1 MRQMDEWANTIMIVG
16 SGQTGTAL
24 ARIAAGKGYTILLY
38 DVNPA
43 QIDKS
48 LAAIADS
55 LLSDEHAD
63 RHLVQQTL
71 ARITKV
77 TSLKESVQSDFVIET
92 ATENLTIKK
101 QIFTTLSNYITQDTI
116 LATNTSS
123 FSITE
128 IASASDCP
136 ERVVGMHFMSPAE
149 TMQLVE
155 IVRGAKTTTATRN
168 TAEQIATS
176 LGKEP
181 VEVKDYPGFICNRLL
196 IPMIN
201 EAITCVFDDIADIE
215 TVDKIMQLGAS
226 HPIGPLRLADLIGLD
241 TCLTVMETL
250 HRNLENRK
258 YRPSALLRN
267 MVKAG
272 KLGRKSG
279 EGFYR
284 YND

>member
-1 MRQMDEWANTIMIVG
+1 MGEWANTIMIVG

-24 ARIAAGKGYTILLY
+24 ARIAASKGYSILLH
-38 DVNPA
+38 DLDPGQV
-43 QIDKS
+43 DKS
-48 LAAIADS
+48 LATIEAS
-55 LLSDEHAD
+55 LLKAENGGS
-63 RHLVQQTL
+63 QL
-71 ARITKV
+71 ARQLMERITKV
-77 TSLKESVQSDFVIET
+77 ESLKESVQSDFVIEA

-123 FSITE
+123 LSITE

-136 ERVVGMHFMSPAE
+136 ERVVGMHFMSPAD

-155 IVRGAKTTTATRN
+155 IVRGAKTTEATRN
-168 TAEQIATS
+168 TAEKIARS
-176 LGKEP
+176 FGKEP

-226 HPIGPLRLADLIGLD
+226 HPMGPLRLADIIGLD

>member
-1 MRQMDEWANTIMIVG
+1 MGEWANTIMIVG

-24 ARIAAGKGYTILLY
+24 ARIAASKGYSVLLH
-38 DVNPA
+38 DLHPT

-48 LAAIADS
+48 LAKIEAS
-55 LLSDEHAD
+55 LLAGENPDT
-63 RHLVQQTL
+63 QQARQIL

-77 TSLKESVQSDFVIET
+77 ESLKESVQSDFVIEA

-101 QIFTTLSNYITQDTI
+101 QIFTTLSNYITQGTI

-123 FSITE
+123 LSITE

-136 ERVVGMHFMSPAE
+136 DRVLGMHFMSPAD

-155 IVRGAKTTTATRN
+155 IIRGAKTTDATCK
-168 TAEQIATS
+168 TAEKIARS
-176 LGKEP
+176 FGKEP
-181 VEVKDYPGFICNRLL
+181 VEVKDYPGFICSRLL

-226 HPIGPLRLADLIGLD
+226 HPVGPLRLADIIGLD

>member
-1 MRQMDEWANTIMIVG
+1 MDEWANTIMIVG

-24 ARIAAGKGYTILLY
+24 ARIAASKGYSILLH
-38 DVNPA
+38 DLNPE
-43 QIDKS
+43 QVDKS
-48 LAAIADS
+48 LATITDS
-55 LLSDEHAD
+55 LFAD
-63 RHLVQQTL
+63 KSVERHRAQQIL
-71 ARITKV
+71 DRITRA
-77 TSLKESVQSDFVIET
+77 TSLKQSVQSDFVIET
-92 ATENLTIKK
+92 ATDNLTIKK
-101 QIFTTLSNYITQDTI
+101 QVFATLSNYITQDTI
-116 LATNTSS
+116 LATNTAS

-136 ERVVGMHFMSPAE
+136 ERVVGMHFMRPAE

-155 IVRGAKTTTATRN
+155 IVRGAKTTAATLSK
-168 TAEQIATS
+168 AEKMARS

-181 VEVKDYPGFICNRLL
+181 VEVKDYPGFICSRLL
-196 IPMIN
+196 ILMIN

-279 EGFYR
+279 EGFYHYDR
-284 YND
+284 